1 MKLKVYYS
9 GKDFFG
15 RWDSMREASVDSGTV
30 DDLKTAFRQL
40 KKDNNCA
47 IHIDE
52 RLSIFYASFTEFEN
66 EVVTVRTFAAWNAY
80 DEEKMSYSKAKKNIL
95 DEYKEKK
102 TA

>member
-15 RWDSMREASVDSGTV
+15 RWDSMREASVDSGSV
-30 DDLKTAFRQL
+30 DYLKTAFRQL
-40 KKDNNCA
+40 RKDNNCA

-52 RLSIFYASFTEFEN
+52 RLSIFYASFTDFEN
-66 EVVTVRTFAAWNAY
+66 EIVTVRTFAAWNSY
-80 DEEKMSYSKAKKNIL
+80 DEDKMSYTKTKKIIM